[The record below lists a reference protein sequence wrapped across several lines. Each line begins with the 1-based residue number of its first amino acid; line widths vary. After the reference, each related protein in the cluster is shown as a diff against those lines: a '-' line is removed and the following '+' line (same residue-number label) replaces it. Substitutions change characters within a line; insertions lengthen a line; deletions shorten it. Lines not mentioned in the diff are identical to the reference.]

1 MTTVVIPRL
10 NVHISLRT
18 SKIYSADNILNVY
31 YDDIILCNL
40 SKQWIV
46 FIWKFLLTCLFGVNS
61 PCLPSSA
68 IGKSSRIQSNVI
80 VEEDRIELKLSMSV
94 KICVLPVPSEMTV
107 VEWNWPEFDIRS
119 RGWDKPPRSRRAAVM
134 AWQTNVTKPWPI
146 PKNTIGPSNPEWSR
160 RPFLKWHLDVKNS

>member
-1 MTTVVIPRL
+1 MGKCIKKSMTTVVIPRL

-18 SKIYSADNILNVY
+18 SKIYSADKILNVY
-31 YDDIILCNL
+31 YDDIILFNL

-46 FIWKFLLTCLFGVNS
+46 FIWKFLLTCLFGVNA

-68 IGKSSRIQSNVI
+68 IGTSSRIQSNVI

-94 KICVLPVPSEMTV
+94 EICVLPVPSEMTV

-134 AWQTNVTKPWPI
+134 AW
-146 PKNTIGPSNPEWSR
+146 
-160 RPFLKWHLDVKNS
+160 HLDQSLKTPSDRQTPSDRDGHF